1 MILMRN
7 IKLKHI
13 IFIVAPIFVTGPA
26 MVHSAAAEPH
36 PYLYGPNL
44 IERGTQHQA
53 SIPTVDDMTTG
64 ALPVKPKKKNRTERL
79 DDLFSELRREP
90 NESKA
95 KRLASRI
102 AINWATSGSPTAD
115 ALMVWAQQAMR
126 QGRNESALELLDQV
140 IVLKPDFAEGW
151 NRRATL
157 HFAMRNHVKSMADI
171 ERTLALEPRHFGALS
186 GMASILAARG
196 KDEDALK
203 IYEHVLRIYPAH
215 QSAQKSVLNLLE
227 KLEKSEI

>member
-1 MILMRN
+1 MRK
-7 IKLKHI
+7 IDLKLL

-26 MVHSAAAEPH
+26 TVPSAAAETH
-36 PYLYGPNL
+36 PYLYGPSL
-44 IERGTQHQA
+44 KGQSSQQQA
-53 SIPTVDDMTTG
+53 SIPQVDNITTG
-64 ALPVKPKKKNRTERL
+64 AIAAKPKTKNKTERL
-79 DDLFSELRREP
+79 NDLFSELKREP
-90 NESKA
+90 NERKA
-95 KRLASRI
+95 KQLASRI
-102 AINWATSGSPTAD
+102 AINWSTSGSATTD
-115 ALMVWAQQAMR
+115 ALMAWAQQAMR
-126 QGRNESALELLDQV
+126 DGRHSTALELLDQV
-140 IVLKPDFAEGW
+140 IVLRPDFAEGW

-203 IYEHVLRIYPAH
+203 IYEYVLTIYPAH
-215 QSAQKSVLNLLE
+215 QTAQKSVLKLLE